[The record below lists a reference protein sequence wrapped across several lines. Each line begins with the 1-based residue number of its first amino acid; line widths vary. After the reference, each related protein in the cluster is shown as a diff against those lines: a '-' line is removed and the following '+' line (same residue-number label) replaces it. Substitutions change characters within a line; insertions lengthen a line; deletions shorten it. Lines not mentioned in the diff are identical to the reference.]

1 MMSDRRHRVVVVG
14 GGFGGLNVTRAL
26 AKSPVDIVLL
36 DKTNHHLFQ
45 PLLYE
50 VATGIL
56 SEGMIAPA
64 LRSILKRQANVR
76 PLLAEV
82 TAMDLEGRTV
92 AAQAP
97 DGRRMEF
104 PYDSLVVAAG
114 AGHAYFGHD
123 EWARYAP
130 GMKTLEDARR
140 LRSHILGAFEMAE
153 MASDPEEQAAW
164 LTFVIIGAGPTGV
177 ELTGQVAELAHRVL
191 TRDYRAID
199 TRAATILLLDGAPA
213 VLGPFDAKL
222 RTYTERRLTTMGVD
236 VRLSTAALDMD
247 DESITVNGPDG
258 DYRIPARTKIWAAG
272 VQASPLATMLAEAT
286 GADVDRAGRVAVRP
300 DCTLPGHPE
309 VFAIGDMVSLN
320 QLPGVAQ
327 PAMQEGKY
335 VAGVVKSRLIGQP
348 PPPPFRYFDKGSMA
362 TIGRFRAVA
371 DAFSLKLTGYSA
383 FLAWAFIHV
392 LYLIGWGHRLGTLYH
407 WAWSLVFTKDR
418 GQRLITVQQAA
429 AETDPA
435 EQGPVER
442 VTSEAPDEAL
452 PPRRRVRRASV

>member
-1 MMSDRRHRVVVVG
+1 MAEQRHRVVVVG
-14 GGFGGLNVTRAL
+14 GGFGGLNATRAL
-26 AKSPVDIVLL
+26 AKSPVDVVLL

-64 LRSILKRQANVR
+64 LRSILKRQDNVR

-82 TAMDLEGRTV
+82 TAMDLGRRSVT
-92 AAQAP
+92 ALAP
-97 DGRRMEF
+97 DGRQLEF
-104 PYDSLVVAAG
+104 GYDSLVVAAG

-123 EWARYAP
+123 EWATFAP
-130 GMKTLEDARR
+130 GMKTLEDARH

-153 MASDPEEQAAW
+153 MASDPDERAAW

-199 TRAATILLLDGAPA
+199 TRAATILLLDAAPA
-213 VLGPFDAKL
+213 VLGPFDPKL
-222 RTYTERRLTTMGVD
+222 QTYTQQRLAKMGVD

-247 DESITVNGPDG
+247 DESITVQGPDEK
-258 DYRIPARTKIWAAG
+258 YRIPARTKIWAAG
-272 VQASPLATMLAEAT
+272 VQASPLAQMLADAT
-286 GADVDRAGRVAVRP
+286 GADLDRAGRVAVQP

-309 VFAIGDMVSLN
+309 VFAIGDMVALN

-335 VAGVVKSRLIGQP
+335 VAQVIKSRLIAQP
-348 PPPPFRYFDKGSMA
+348 PPEPFRYFDKGSMA

-371 DAFSLKLTGYSA
+371 HAFNLRLTGYLA
-383 FLAWAFIHV
+383 FMAWAFIHV
-392 LYLIGWGHRLGTLYH
+392 LYLIGWGHRIGTLYH

-418 GQRLITVQQAA
+418 GQRLITVQQARGEIDHADQPWSEPVA
-429 AETDPA
+429 ARPA
-435 EQGPVER
+435 P
-442 VTSEAPDEAL
+442 
-452 PPRRRVRRASV
+452 

>member
-1 MMSDRRHRVVVVG
+1 VVG
-14 GGFGGLNVTRAL
+14 GGFGGLNATRAL
-26 AKSPVDIVLL
+26 AKSPVDVVVL

-64 LRSILKRQANVR
+64 LRSILKGQDNVR

-82 TAMDLEGRTV
+82 TAMDLEGHAV
-92 AAQAP
+92 SALAP

-123 EWARYAP
+123 EWAAFAP

-153 MASDPEEQAAW
+153 LASDPDEKAAW
-164 LTFVIIGAGPTGV
+164 LTFVVIGAGPTGV

-199 TRAATILLLDGAPA
+199 TRSATILLIDAAPA
-213 VLGPFDAKL
+213 VLSPFDAKL
-222 RTYTERRLTTMGVD
+222 QAYTQQRLTKMGVD

-247 DESITVNGPDG
+247 DESITVQGPDG
-258 DYRIPARTKIWAAG
+258 PYRIRARTKIWAAG
-272 VQASPLATMLAEAT
+272 VQASPLAGMLAEAT
-286 GADVDRAGRVAVRP
+286 GADLDRAGRVAVEP

-320 QLPGVAQ
+320 ELPGVAQ

-335 VAGVVKSRLIGQP
+335 VAQVIKSRLIRQP
-348 PPPPFRYFDKGSMA
+348 PPEPFRYFDKGSMA

-371 DAFSLKLTGYSA
+371 HAFNLRLTGYLA

-392 LYLIGWGHRLGTLYH
+392 LYLIGWGHRIGTLYH

-418 GQRLITVQQAA
+418 GQRLITVQQAHGAIDHASRPEPVA
-429 AETDPA
+429 ARSSP
-435 EQGPVER
+435 
-442 VTSEAPDEAL
+442 
-452 PPRRRVRRASV
+452 

>member
-1 MMSDRRHRVVVVG
+1 MAGRHRVVVVG
-14 GGFGGLNVTRAL
+14 GGFGGLNATRAL
-26 AKSPVDIVLL
+26 AKTPVDIVLL

-64 LRSILKRQANVR
+64 LRGILKKQDNVR

-82 TAMDLEGRTV
+82 TDLDLRRQVVQAV
-92 AAQAP
+92 AA
-97 DGRRMEF
+97 DGALMEF
-104 PYDSLVVAAG
+104 PYDSLVVAGG

-123 EWARYAP
+123 EWAPYAP

-153 MASDPEEQAAW
+153 LTEDPEERAAW
-164 LTFVIIGAGPTGV
+164 LTFVIVGAGPTGV

-199 TRAATILLLDGAPA
+199 TRAATILLLDAAPA
-213 VLGPFDAKL
+213 VLGPFDPKL
-222 RTYTERRLTTMGVD
+222 QSYTKARLEKMGVE

-247 DESITVNGPDG
+247 EDSITVQGPDG
-258 DYRIPARTKIWAAG
+258 PYTISARTKIWAAG
-272 VQASPLATMLAEAT
+272 VKASPLAEMLARAT
-286 GADVDRAGRVAVRP
+286 GAELDRAGRVAVQP

-309 VFAIGDMVSLN
+309 VFAVGDMVALN
-320 QLPGVAQ
+320 GLPGVAQ

-335 VAGVVKSRLIGQP
+335 VAKVIKSRLIDQP
-348 PPPPFRYFDKGSMA
+348 APAPFKYFDKGSMA

-371 DAFSLKLTGYSA
+371 ATGRLKLTGYLA
-383 FLAWAFIHV
+383 FMTWAFIHV
-392 LYLIGWGHRLGTLYH
+392 LYLIGWGHRFGTMYH
-407 WAWSLVFTKDR
+407 WAWSLLFTNNR
-418 GQRLITVQQAA
+418 GQRVITVKAGQGELVPRGGGRHAVVDLEEKAA
-429 AETDPA
+429 ASR
-435 EQGPVER
+435 G
-442 VTSEAPDEAL
+442 AP
-452 PPRRRVRRASV
+452 